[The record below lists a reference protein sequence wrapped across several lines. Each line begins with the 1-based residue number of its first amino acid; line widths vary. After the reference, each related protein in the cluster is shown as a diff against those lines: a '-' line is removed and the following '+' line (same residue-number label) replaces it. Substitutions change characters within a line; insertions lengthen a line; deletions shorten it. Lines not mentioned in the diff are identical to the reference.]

1 MSPDRQASAFGEA
14 RAILADI
21 VAVMRHRDARG
32 AVVLYAALSAGFF
45 LYSLFTAGI
54 LWTLA
59 AAVIGI
65 ALLPIVEFITHKYV
79 LHLLELAKTPPT
91 AQFWNRVHYA
101 HHMNP
106 KDTRVILAH
115 PATVVLLVAVLAGLA
130 WLVGLRP
137 LAPIVAISFGLFA
150 FYETVHFGCHMD
162 GEMRSAYFLRRRQEH
177 ALHHYVDENR
187 NYGITT
193 AVADR
198 LFGTRI
204 VDKKALKRSPTA
216 RNLGY
221 TGAFAERYPYLKRD
235 GEPPEGTGKADAR

>member
-1 MSPDRQASAFGEA
+1 MSSATDTIAGEV
-14 RAILADI
+14 RALAADAA
-21 VAVMRHRDARG
+21 AVLRHPDARG
-32 AVVLYAALSAGFF
+32 AVLLYTVLAAGFF
-45 LYSLFTAGI
+45 AYSLVTAGI
-54 LWTLA
+54 LWTLT

-65 ALLPIVEFITHKYV
+65 AMLPIVEFITHKYV
-79 LHLLELAKTPPT
+79 LHWLELAKTSPT

-101 HHMNP
+101 HHMDP

-115 PATVVLLVAVLAGLA
+115 PATTVLLVAVLAGLA

-137 LAPIVAISFGLFA
+137 IAPIVAIAFALFG
-150 FYETVHFGCHMD
+150 FYEIVHFACHME
-162 GEMRSAYFLRRRQEH
+162 GEARSAYMLRRRQAH
-177 ALHHYVDENR
+177 ALHHYIDENR

-193 AVADR
+193 AIADR

-221 TGAFAERYPYLKRD
+221 TGEFADRYPFLKKPD
-235 GEPPEGTGKADAR
+235 GE